1 MNDIEVN
8 SSFFLGICVFMKYC
22 SLTTNKL
29 EMGLFERQNIRNI
42 LRSSFLEIYSSDDWY
57 LGKNVFFFSFLFI
70 TFVIWLGSEY
80 IQLIQTFFSHFL
92 VGGWSISDHG
102 ATIGSAS
109 FNPGW
114 LIPAACWWASHVH
127 YRYWKCRVSTTYFH
141 FKFMHSVSLPPIL
154 NIHVSIKLANFRL
167 ICVINFSTI

>member
-8 SSFFLGICVFMKYC
+8 SSFFFGNMCIYEILQ
-22 SLTTNKL
+22 LNNKQIRN
-29 EMGLFERQNIRNI
+29 GPFERQNIKNI
-42 LRSSFLEIYSSDDWY
+42 LRSTVEGYVSSFLEIYSSDDWY

-141 FKFMHSVSLPPIL
+141 FKFFCIRYLYRPFWISM
-154 NIHVSIKLANFRL
+154 FRL
-167 ICVINFSTI
+167 N